1 VRDTGR
7 GTGGYLKNGHG
18 IGLKNTRERLAHFY
32 QDQYVMNAQPLNT
45 GGFEV
50 AIAIPYERNLR

>member
-1 VRDTGR
+1 VG
-7 GTGGYLKNGHG
+7 LNGHSKPGNG

-32 QDQYVMNAQPLNT
+32 QDAYDMSALPLEK

-50 AIAIPYERNLR
+50 AIAIPYERC

>member
-1 VRDTGR
+1 MRPVAKPG
-7 GTGGYLKNGHG
+7 NG

-32 QDQYVMNAQPLNT
+32 DKSYDMKAGPIES

-50 AIAIPYERNLR
+50 AIAIPYERS